1 MPTALMRIPSVRLGA
16 DATLAPLV
24 FGKSQ
29 SNAAKPIGDDGSN
42 PRAEQ
47 QIA

>member
-1 MPTALMRIPSVRLGA
+1 
-16 DATLAPLV
+16 V

-29 SNAAKPIGDDGSN
+29 SNAAKPIGDEAGAT